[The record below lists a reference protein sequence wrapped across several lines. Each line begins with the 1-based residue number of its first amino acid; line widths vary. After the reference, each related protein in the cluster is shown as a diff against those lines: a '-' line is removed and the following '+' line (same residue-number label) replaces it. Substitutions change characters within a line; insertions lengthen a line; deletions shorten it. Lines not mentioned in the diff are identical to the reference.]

1 MVYRDDVEALEA
13 RHRALE
19 ADLAERTRERDDV
32 ARLLA
37 EAKERAAYES
47 RMLAEA
53 LAGAT
58 RRKRQRTLSA
68 GAIAAAAVIV
78 GAAEYRA
85 THRGADRTAELVA
98 RYAMFA
104 DEICRCSDIACTTR
118 TTDKMTAWA
127 AEMAREDALPAKIDE
142 ASMKRMTELAEQ
154 FTRCM
159 TTLMRLG
166 STTEN
171 PTQ

>member
-19 ADLAERTRERDDV
+19 TELAQRTRERDDV

-37 EAKERAAYES
+37 EARERAAYES
-47 RMLAEA
+47 RLLAEA
-53 LAGAT
+53 MAGVT
-58 RRKRQRTLSA
+58 RRKRQRTLIAS
-68 GAIAAAAVIV
+68 AIATAAVIV
-78 GAAEYRA
+78 GAAEYRSS
-85 THRGADRTAELVA
+85 HRGADRTAALVA

-104 DEICRCSDIACTTR
+104 DEICRCSDMACTTR

-127 AEMAREDALPAKIDE
+127 AELAREDPLPAKIDE
-142 ASMKRMTELAEQ
+142 ASMKRMTELAER

-159 TTLMRLG
+159 TVAMR
-166 STTEN
+166 SEAAAEN

>member
-19 ADLAERTRERDDV
+19 ADLAERMRERDDV

-37 EAKERAAYES
+37 EAKQRAAYES
-47 RMLAEA
+47 RLMAEA

-58 RRKRQRTLSA
+58 RRKRQRTLIA
-68 GAIAAAAVIV
+68 GAIATAAGII

-104 DEICRCSDIACTTR
+104 DEICRCADMACTTR

-127 AEMAREDALPAKIDE
+127 AELAREDPLPAKIDE
-142 ASMKRMTELAEQ
+142 ASMKRMTELAER

-159 TTLMRLG
+159 TAALRTEANA
-166 STTEN
+166 EN

>member
-1 MVYRDDVEALEA
+1 MVYRDDVTALEA

-58 RRKRQRTLSA
+58 RRKRQRTLIA

-104 DEICRCSDIACTTR
+104 DEICRCNDMACTTR

-127 AEMAREDALPAKIDE
+127 AELAREDPLPSKIDE
-142 ASMKRMTELAEQ
+142 ASMKRMTELAER

-159 TTLMRLG
+159 TAAMR
-166 STTEN
+166 SEAN
-171 PTQ
+171 AESPTQ